1 MALKCPE
8 LDDEYYLRLQ
18 EKKNSHA
25 SKSNID
31 SKEKS
36 LLALQYKVL
45 DIAKPL
51 IYAMESKDS
60 KKQRRA
66 VKAALDLW
74 GVAFYDITK
83 ARRKNILAQL
93 NPNFL
98 TLVDSPSRFSPKE
111 FQSLFGRTFSRSLVT
126 LAGNA
131 ATLRQVPSNR
141 GGRGGR
147 GGGNFQRRSNGFN
160 GNRGGG
166 HQNGRNGGWQQHSS
180 QGNGHHNGR
189 GYNNNGGNRNGNFQN
204 NSNSNRGG
212 YVLPLVSYLPVECSS
227 EQLIIGGRLR
237 NYARV
242 WSNFTAD
249 PWVISS
255 ITEGVRLELLKTPV
269 QLFPPGNPSMN
280 ETEVAICNEEVESLL
295 RKGAIRPVNNPVFV
309 SPFFCV
315 PKPKGF
321 RPIINLKALNDC
333 LEYQHF
339 QMEGLATARDLI
351 RKGDWIA
358 KLDLTDAYLTV
369 PLHPNDSQFLQFRWM
384 DTLYEYTCVAFGL
397 ASAPRV
403 FTKLMKPLVAYFR
416 GRGVRMVIYL
426 DDILLIAE
434 TADSLDDHITLV
446 RGTLESVGFVVN
458 VGKSILVPT
467 QQLEFLGFWLD
478 SKEWI
483 LSLTT
488 EKIHRIRLRCS
499 TLLRSN
505 TCSIRDLQSILGLLS
520 WCIPAIPYAQAN
532 YRALQSVFLEAER
545 QHPDGRAII
554 SLPDGALK
562 DLRWWIKSLE
572 SSKPL
577 GSIEPDLVLY
587 SDASSWGWGVSYGDS
602 RTGGPWSHSEST
614 RHINELE
621 LLAGFNAL
629 KCYAEGAIGSTI
641 EICMDNTTAV
651 AYVNKQGG
659 TKSIALSSLAG
670 ELSNWCEVRKISLT
684 ASHIPG
690 ILNVIADQ
698 ESRRGLDPGDWKLCP
713 RIFEIIV
720 DLWSPT
726 VDLFAASWNKQLI
739 QFVSWRPQPDNWKT
753 DALSFRW
760 SGIMGYAFP
769 PFGLIHRCLN
779 RIIRDQAEL
788 VMVCPYWP
796 SRAWFPLIL
805 ELACDV
811 PVILP
816 PIPDLLTS
824 PLGDQ
829 HPLTSNGSMRLV
841 AWRLS
846 GNPTVCR
853 SFRGMLSNS
862 SFPVLERPHTLPTN
876 RPGTLGRIG
885 AVGTVV
891 IPCRTG

>member
-1 MALKCPE
+1 MSESGREDDMEHEVALSPQGDWMGEGIQDDGFEYPFDNGFHGFEDNVAADAEVGNNPTRDKRGPKRKRHASSSSDSSSSSSSSSGSSRSSSSSSSSSSESESESSRSAPPSPPVTRRPRKKQMKARHSSRRPEEVSLSVSREMRAAMSGKTSAAEAKALREKFILPFKHSGMALKCPE

-18 EKKNSHA
+18 EKKGSHA

-83 ARRKNILAQL
+83 ARRKNVLAQL

-131 ATLRQVPSNR
+131 ATLRQVPSSR

-147 GGGNFQRRSNGFN
+147 GGGNFHRRSNGFN

-166 HQNGRNGGWQQHSS
+166 HQNGRSGNWQQHSS
-180 QGNGHHNGR
+180 QGNGQHHGR
-189 GYNNNGGNRNGNFQN
+189 GYNNNGGNRNANFQN

-212 YVLPLVSYLPVECSS
+212 YVSPFYSFIPAECSP

-242 WSNFTAD
+242 WGNFTAD

-255 ITEGVRLELLKTPV
+255 VTEGVRLELLRTPV
-269 QLFPPGNPSMN
+269 QWFAPVNPSMN
-280 ETEVAICNEEVESLL
+280 ETEVAICNEEVQSLL
-295 RKGAIRPVNNPVFV
+295 RKGAIRPVNKAVFI

-358 KLDLTDAYLTV
+358 KIDLTDAYLTV
-369 PLHPNDSQFLQFRWM
+369 PLHPDDRKFLQFSWM
-384 DTLYEYTCVAFGL
+384 GSLYEYTCVAFGL

-416 GRGVRMVIYL
+416 SRGVRMVIYL

-434 TADSLDDHITLV
+434 SADSLNDHITLV
-446 RGTLESVGFVVN
+446 QGTLESVGFVVN

-478 SKEWI
+478 SREWI

-488 EKIHRIRLRCS
+488 EKIQRIRLRCS
-499 TLLRSN
+499 KLLRSDA
-505 TCSIRDLQSILGLLS
+505 CSIRDLQSILGLLS

-545 QHPDGRAII
+545 QHHDNRVII

-562 DLRWWIKSLE
+562 DLRWWIRSLE
-572 SSKPL
+572 SSRPL
-577 GSIEPDLVLY
+577 GSIEPDLVLF
-587 SDASSWGWGVSYGDS
+587 SDASSWGWGY
-602 RTGGPWSHSEST
+602 
-614 RHINELE
+614 
-621 LLAGFNAL
+621 
-629 KCYAEGAIGSTI
+629 
-641 EICMDNTTAV
+641 CMATLV
-651 AYVNKQGG
+651 
-659 TKSIALSSLAG
+659 
-670 ELSNWCEVRKISLT
+670 
-684 ASHIPG
+684 P
-690 ILNVIADQ
+690 
-698 ESRRGLDPGDWKLCP
+698 
-713 RIFEIIV
+713 V
-720 DLWSPT
+720 DLSP
-726 VDLFAASWNKQLI
+726 SK
-739 QFVSWRPQPDNWKT
+739 
-753 DALSFRW
+753 
-760 SGIMGYAFP
+760 
-769 PFGLIHRCLN
+769 N
-779 RIIRDQAEL
+779 RQ
-788 VMVCPYWP
+788 
-796 SRAWFPLIL
+796 
-805 ELACDV
+805 
-811 PVILP
+811 
-816 PIPDLLTS
+816 
-824 PLGDQ
+824 
-829 HPLTSNGSMRLV
+829 
-841 AWRLS
+841 
-846 GNPTVCR
+846 
-853 SFRGMLSNS
+853 
-862 SFPVLERPHTLPTN
+862 
-876 RPGTLGRIG
+876 GTLTCWNYWLVLMHLDVMQMER
-885 AVGTVV
+885 
-891 IPCRTG
+891 